1 MKTVYKILFATV
13 LLGTVSC
20 KEEFLQTEPT
30 ELISANQI
38 QEASALNPGLQSAN
52 VAGIYAT
59 MYGAGSGGTSGHDDF
74 GHKSYDMYGD
84 MLSGDMALT
93 SVIYGWFRTITEFQ
107 TTVDYTQ
114 ADNYQVWR
122 FYYRLIFAANTVID
136 GLGGSE
142 AIPATASGRWFMG
155 QAKAMRA
162 FSYFYLAQYFQNE
175 YTPSEKILPLY
186 KNTIDPNLPKSSA
199 ADVYALMVK
208 DLTDAQSLL
217 SDFSRTNKSE
227 VNASVAKG
235 MLAYVHG
242 AMGNNAAMK
251 TVAADVISTGGF
263 KIMTAAEAT
272 GGFNTLATSQW
283 MWGVDITVDS
293 KLNLISWWGQMDL
306 YTYSYAWAGDIKG
319 MDKGLYDLIPSD
331 DIRKAQFSASNKLA
345 PIGKFYH
352 PAKVIGGQ
360 RTIDADYVYMR
371 VEEMYLLNAEA
382 CAKTGDEAGARKSL
396 KAIMALRVPDA
407 SYIDA
412 LTGKALQDEIYLQ
425 TRIELWGEG
434 KAYLSLK
441 RNKGTTN
448 RVSNHLKFVATP
460 VLHNDT
466 RLTFKIPIEEVQNNP
481 NLNK

>member
-1 MKTVYKILFATV
+1 
-13 LLGTVSC
+13 
-20 KEEFLQTEPT
+20 
-30 ELISANQI
+30 
-38 QEASALNPGLQSAN
+38 
-52 VAGIYAT
+52 
-59 MYGAGSGGTSGHDDF
+59 
-74 GHKSYDMYGD
+74 
-84 MLSGDMALT
+84 
-93 SVIYGWFRTITEFQ
+93 
-107 TTVDYTQ
+107 VD
-114 ADNYQVWR
+114 DNYQAWR

-136 GLGGSE
+136 GLGGSN
-142 AIPATASGRWFMG
+142 AIPGTASGRWYMG

-162 FSYFYLAQYFQNE
+162 FSYFYLAQYYQNE
-175 YTPSEKILPLY
+175 YVATEKILPLY
-186 KNTIDPNLPKSSA
+186 TNTTDQNLPKSTA

-217 SDFSRTNKSE
+217 SDFSRSNKSE
-227 VNASVAKG
+227 VNAVVAKG

-251 TVAADVISTGGF
+251 SVTADVISTGGF
-263 KIMTAAEAT
+263 KIMTATEVV
-272 GGFNTLATSQW
+272 GGFNNLGTSQW
-283 MWGVDITVDS
+283 MWGVDNRTDS

-319 MDKGLYDLIPSD
+319 MDKGLYDGIPATD
-331 DIRKAQFSASNKLA
+331 VRKAQFSSANKLA

-352 PAKVIGGQ
+352 PNKVIGGQ

-434 KAYLSLK
+434 KSYLSLK
-441 RNKGTTN
+441 RNKGTVN
-448 RVSNHLKFVATP
+448 RGSNHLKFVGTP
-460 VLHNDT
+460 ILYNDS
-466 RLTFKIPIEEVQNNP
+466 RLSLKIPIQEVQNNP

>member
-1 MKTVYKILFATV
+1 
-13 LLGTVSC
+13 
-20 KEEFLQTEPT
+20 
-30 ELISANQI
+30 
-38 QEASALNPGLQSAN
+38 
-52 VAGIYAT
+52 
-59 MYGAGSGGTSGHDDF
+59 
-74 GHKSYDMYGD
+74 
-84 MLSGDMALT
+84 
-93 SVIYGWFRTITEFQ
+93 
-107 TTVDYTQ
+107 VD
-114 ADNYQVWR
+114 DNYQAWR

-136 GLGGSE
+136 GLGGSN
-142 AIPATASGRWFMG
+142 AIPGTASGRWYMG

-162 FSYFYLAQYFQNE
+162 FSYFYLAQYYQNE
-175 YTPSEKILPLY
+175 YNPTEKILPLY
-186 KNTIDPNLPKSSA
+186 TNTTDPNLPKSTA
-199 ADVYALMVK
+199 ADVYALMIK

-217 SDFSRTNKSE
+217 SDFTRASKAE
-227 VNASVAKG
+227 VNANVAKG

-251 TVAADVISTGGF
+251 TVTADIIANGGF
-263 KIMTAAEAT
+263 KIMTGTEVL
-272 GGFNTLATSQW
+272 GGFNNVATNPW
-283 MWGVDITVDS
+283 MWGVDITTDS

-319 MDKGLYDLIPSD
+319 MDKGLYDLIPATD
-331 DIRKAQFSASNKLA
+331 VRKAQFSAANKLA

-352 PAKVIGGQ
+352 PNKVIGGQ
-360 RTIDADYVYMR
+360 RTIDADYIYMR

-434 KAYLSLK
+434 KSYLSLK
-441 RNKGTTN
+441 RNKGTVN
-448 RVSNHLKFVATP
+448 RGSNHLKFVGTP
-460 VLHNDT
+460 ILYNDP
-466 RLTFKIPIEEVQNNP
+466 RLSLKIPIQEVQNNP

>member
-1 MKTVYKILFATV
+1 MKTIYKFLFAAV
-13 LLGTVSC
+13 LMGTVSC

-30 ELISANQI
+30 EFISANQI
-38 QEASALNPGLQSAN
+38 AEASALNPGLQSAN
-52 VAGIYAT
+52 VSGIYAT
-59 MYGAGSGGTSGHDDF
+59 MYGAASGGTTGHDDF
-74 GHKSYDMYGD
+74 GHKSYDIYGD
-84 MLSGDMALT
+84 LLSGDMALT
-93 SVIYGWFRTITEFQ
+93 SVIYGWFRGITEF
-107 TTVDYTQ
+107 TTTQDYTD
-114 ADNYQVWR
+114 DNYQAWR

-136 GLGGSE
+136 GLGGSN
-142 AIPATASGRWFMG
+142 AIPGTASGRWYMG

-162 FSYFYLAQYFQNE
+162 FSYFYLAQYYQNE
-175 YTPSEKILPLY
+175 YNATEKILPLY
-186 KNTIDPNLPKSSA
+186 TNTTDPNLPKSTA
-199 ADVYALMVK
+199 ADVYALMIK

-217 SDFSRTNKSE
+217 SDFTRASKAE
-227 VNASVAKG
+227 VNANVAKG

-251 TVAADVISTGGF
+251 TVTADIIANGGF
-263 KIMTAAEAT
+263 KLMTATEVV
-272 GGFNTLATSQW
+272 GGFNNVATSQW
-283 MWGVDITVDS
+283 MWGVDITTDS

-319 MDKGLYDLIPSD
+319 MDKGLYDLIPATD
-331 DIRKAQFSASNKLA
+331 VRKAQFSAANKLA

-352 PAKVIGGQ
+352 PNKVIGGQ
-360 RTIDADYVYMR
+360 RTIDADYIYMR

-434 KAYLSLK
+434 KSYLSLK
-441 RNKGTTN
+441 RNKGTVN
-448 RVSNHLKFVATP
+448 RGSNHLKFVGTP
-460 VLHNDT
+460 ILYNDS
-466 RLTFKIPIEEVQNNP
+466 RLSLKIPIQEVQNNP

>member
-1 MKTVYKILFATV
+1 MKTVYKILFAAV

-38 QEASALNPGLQSAN
+38 AEASALNPGLQSAN

-59 MYGAGSGGTSGHDDF
+59 MYGAGTGGTSGHDDF
-74 GHKSYDMYGD
+74 GHKTYDIYGD
-84 MLSGDMALT
+84 LLSGDMALT
-93 SVIYGWFRTITEFQ
+93 SVIYGWYRTITEFQ
-107 TTVDYTQ
+107 TTQDYTVD
-114 ADNYQVWR
+114 DNYQAWR

-136 GLGGSE
+136 GLGGSN
-142 AIPATASGRWFMG
+142 AIPGTASGRWYMG

-162 FSYFYLAQYFQNE
+162 FSYFYLAQYYQNE
-175 YTPSEKILPLY
+175 YVATEKILPLY
-186 KNTIDPNLPKSSA
+186 TNTTDPNLPKSTA

-227 VNASVAKG
+227 VNAVVAKA

-251 TVAADVISTGGF
+251 SVTADVISTGGF
-263 KIMTAAEAT
+263 KIMTATEVV
-272 GGFNTLATSQW
+272 GGFNNLGTSQW
-283 MWGVDITVDS
+283 MWGVDITTDS

-319 MDKGLYDLIPSD
+319 MDKGLYDGIPATD
-331 DIRKAQFSASNKLA
+331 VRKAQFSSANKLA

-352 PAKVIGGQ
+352 PNKVIGGQ

-434 KAYLSLK
+434 KSYLSLK
-441 RNKGTTN
+441 RNKGTVN
-448 RVSNHLKFVATP
+448 RGSNHLKFVGTP
-460 VLHNDT
+460 ILYNDS
-466 RLTFKIPIEEVQNNP
+466 RLSLKIPIQEVQNNP

>member
-1 MKTVYKILFATV
+1 
-13 LLGTVSC
+13 
-20 KEEFLQTEPT
+20 
-30 ELISANQI
+30 
-38 QEASALNPGLQSAN
+38 
-52 VAGIYAT
+52 
-59 MYGAGSGGTSGHDDF
+59 
-74 GHKSYDMYGD
+74 
-84 MLSGDMALT
+84 
-93 SVIYGWFRTITEFQ
+93 
-107 TTVDYTQ
+107 
-114 ADNYQVWR
+114 
-122 FYYRLIFAANTVID
+122 
-136 GLGGSE
+136 
-142 AIPATASGRWFMG
+142 MG

-175 YTPSEKILPLY
+175 YNPSEKILPLY
-186 KNTIDPNLPKSSA
+186 KNTVDPNLPKSTA

-208 DLTDAQSLL
+208 DLTDAQTLL
-217 SDFSRTNKSE
+217 ADFNRANKSE
-227 VNASVAKG
+227 VNAAVAKG

-251 TVAADVISTGGF
+251 TVTADVISTGGF
-263 KIMTAAEAT
+263 KIMTAAEVT
-272 GGFNTLATSQW
+272 GGFNNLGTSQW

-319 MDKGLYDLIPSD
+319 MDKALYDAIPATD
-331 DIRKAQFSASNKLA
+331 VRKAQFSAANKLA

-352 PAKVIGGQ
+352 PNKVIGGQ
-360 RTIDADYVYMR
+360 RTIDADYIYMR

-412 LTGKALQDEIYLQ
+412 LTGKALLDEIYLQ

-434 KAYLSLK
+434 KSYLSLK

-448 RVSNHLKFVATP
+448 RGSNHLKFVGTP

>member
-1 MKTVYKILFATV
+1 MKTVYKFLFAAV
-13 LLGTVSC
+13 LMGTVSC

-38 QEASALNPGLQSAN
+38 AEASALNPGLQSAN

-59 MYGAGSGGTSGHDDF
+59 MYGAGTGGTTGHDDF

-84 MLSGDMALT
+84 LLSGDMALT

-107 TTVDYTQ
+107 TTVDYTFQ
-114 ADNYQVWR
+114 DNYQVWR

-136 GLGGSE
+136 GLGGSD
-142 AIPATASGRWFMG
+142 AIPATAAGRWYMG

-175 YTPSEKILPLY
+175 YNPAEKILPLY
-186 KNTIDPNLPKSSA
+186 TNTKDPNLPKSTA

-217 SDFSRTNKSE
+217 SDFSRSNKSE
-227 VNASVAKG
+227 VNASVASG

-251 TVAADVISTGGF
+251 SVTADVISKGGF

-272 GGFNTLATSQW
+272 GGFNSLATSQW

-319 MDKGLYDLIPSD
+319 MDKGLYDLIPAN
-331 DIRKAQFSASNKLA
+331 DIRKAQFSSANKLA

-352 PAKVIGGQ
+352 PNKVIGGQ
-360 RTIDADYVYMR
+360 RTIDADYIYMR

-425 TRIELWGEG
+425 TRIEMWGEG
-434 KAYLSLK
+434 KTYLALK
-441 RNKGTTN
+441 RNKATTN
-448 RVSNHLKFVATP
+448 RGSNHLKFVGTP
-460 VLHNDT
+460 VPHNDT

>member
-1 MKTVYKILFATV
+1 MKTVYKILFAAV

-30 ELISANQI
+30 EFISANQI
-38 QEASALNPGLQSAN
+38 AEASALNPGLQSAN

-59 MYGAGSGGTSGHDDF
+59 MYGAGTGGTSGHDDF
-74 GHKSYDMYGD
+74 GHKSYDIYGD
-84 MLSGDMALT
+84 LLSGDMALT

-107 TTVDYTQ
+107 TTQDYTVD
-114 ADNYQVWR
+114 DNYQAWR

-136 GLGGSE
+136 GLGGSN
-142 AIPATASGRWFMG
+142 AIPGTQSGRWFMG

-162 FSYFYLAQYFQNE
+162 FSYFYLAQYYQNE
-175 YTPSEKILPLY
+175 YIATEKILPLY
-186 KNTIDPNLPKSSA
+186 TNTTDPNLPKSTA

-227 VNASVAKG
+227 VNTVVAKG

-251 TVAADVISTGGF
+251 SVTADVISTSGF
-263 KIMTAAEAT
+263 KIMTATEVV
-272 GGFNTLATSQW
+272 GGFNNLGTSQW
-283 MWGVDITVDS
+283 MWGVDITTDS
-293 KLNLISWWGQMDL
+293 KLNLISWWGQMDK
-306 YTYSYAWAGDIKG
+306 YTYSYAWAGDVKG
-319 MDKGLYDLIPSD
+319 MDKGLYDGIPATD
-331 DIRKAQFSASNKLA
+331 VRKAQFSTADKLA
-345 PIGKFYH
+345 PMGKFYH
-352 PAKVIGGQ
+352 PNKVIGGQ

-371 VEEMYLLNAEA
+371 VEEIYLLNAEA

-396 KAIMALRVPDA
+396 KAIMTLRVPDA

-434 KAYLSLK
+434 KSYLSLK
-441 RNKGTTN
+441 RNKGTVN
-448 RVSNHLKFVATP
+448 RGTNHLKFVGTP
-460 VLHNDT
+460 ILYNDS
-466 RLTFKIPIEEVQNNP
+466 RLTLKIPIQEVQNNP

>member
-1 MKTVYKILFATV
+1 MKTVYKFLFAAV
-13 LLGTVSC
+13 LMGTVSC

-38 QEASALNPGLQSAN
+38 AEASALNPGLQSAN

-59 MYGAGSGGTSGHDDF
+59 MYGAGSGGTTGHDDF
-74 GHKSYDMYGD
+74 GHKSYDIYGD
-84 MLSGDMALT
+84 LLSGDMALT

-107 TTVDYTQ
+107 TTQDYTVD
-114 ADNYQVWR
+114 DNYQAWR

-136 GLGGSE
+136 GLGGSN
-142 AIPATASGRWFMG
+142 AIPGTASGRWYMG

-162 FSYFYLAQYFQNE
+162 FSYFYLAQYYQNE
-175 YTPSEKILPLY
+175 YNATEKILPLY
-186 KNTIDPNLPKSSA
+186 TNTTDPNLPKSTA
-199 ADVYALMVK
+199 ADVYALMIK

-217 SDFSRTNKSE
+217 SDFTRASKAE
-227 VNASVAKG
+227 VNANVAKG

-251 TVAADVISTGGF
+251 TVTADIIANGGF
-263 KIMTAAEAT
+263 KIMTGTEVL
-272 GGFNTLATSQW
+272 GGFNNVATSQW
-283 MWGVDITVDS
+283 MWGVDITTDS

-319 MDKGLYDLIPSD
+319 MDKGLYDLIPATD
-331 DIRKAQFSASNKLA
+331 VRKAQFSAANKLA

-352 PAKVIGGQ
+352 PLKVIGGQ
-360 RTIDADYVYMR
+360 RTIDADYIYMR

-382 CAKTGDEAGARKSL
+382 SAKTGDEATARKSL

-412 LTGKALQDEIYLQ
+412 LTGKALLDEIYLQ

-434 KAYLSLK
+434 KSYLSLK
-441 RNKGTTN
+441 RNKGTVL
-448 RVSNHLKFVATP
+448 RGSNHLKFVGTP
-460 VLHNDT
+460 ILYNDS
-466 RLTFKIPIEEVQNNP
+466 RLTLKIPIQEVQNNP

>member
-1 MKTVYKILFATV
+1 
-13 LLGTVSC
+13 
-20 KEEFLQTEPT
+20 T

-38 QEASALNPGLQSAN
+38 AEASALNPGLQSAN

-59 MYGAGSGGTSGHDDF
+59 MYGAGTGGTSGHDDF

-114 ADNYQVWR
+114 SDNYQVWRFYYRLIFAANTVIDNYQVWR

-142 AIPATASGRWFMG
+142 SIPGTAAGRWYMG

-175 YTPSEKILPLY
+175 YNPSEKILPLY
-186 KNTIDPNLPKSSA
+186 KNTTDPNLPKSTA

-251 TVAADVISTGGF
+251 TVTADVISTGGF

-272 GGFNTLATSQW
+272 GGFNALATSQW

-425 TRIELWGEG
+425 TRVELWGEG

-448 RVSNHLKFVATP
+448 RGSNHLKFVATP

>member
-1 MKTVYKILFATV
+1 MKTLHKILFAAV

-38 QEASALNPGLQSAN
+38 AEASALNPGLQSAN

-59 MYGAGSGGTSGHDDF
+59 MYGAGTGGTSGHDDF
-74 GHKSYDMYGD
+74 GHKTYDIYGD
-84 MLSGDMALT
+84 LLSGDMALT
-93 SVIYGWFRTITEFQ
+93 SVIYGWYRTITEFQ
-107 TTVDYTQ
+107 TTQDYTVD
-114 ADNYQVWR
+114 DNYQAWR

-136 GLGGSE
+136 GLGGSN
-142 AIPATASGRWFMG
+142 AIPGTASGRWYMG

-162 FSYFYLAQYFQNE
+162 FSYFYLAQYYQNE
-175 YTPSEKILPLY
+175 YIATEKILPLY
-186 KNTIDPNLPKSSA
+186 TNTTDPNLPKSTA

-227 VNASVAKG
+227 VNAVVAKG

-251 TVAADVISTGGF
+251 SVTADVISTGGF
-263 KIMTAAEAT
+263 KIMTAAEVV
-272 GGFNTLATSQW
+272 GGFNNLGTSQW
-283 MWGVDITVDS
+283 MWGVDITTDS

-319 MDKGLYDLIPSD
+319 MDKGLYDGIPATD
-331 DIRKAQFSASNKLA
+331 VRKAQFSSANKLA

-352 PAKVIGGQ
+352 PNKVIGGQ
-360 RTIDADYVYMR
+360 RTIDADYIYMR

-396 KAIMALRVPDA
+396 KAIMTLRVPDA

-412 LTGKALQDEIYLQ
+412 LTGKDLRDEIYLQ

-434 KAYLSLK
+434 KSYLSLK
-441 RNKGTTN
+441 RNKGTVN
-448 RVSNHLKFVATP
+448 RGSNHLKFVGTP
-460 VLHNDT
+460 ILYNDS
-466 RLTFKIPIEEVQNNP
+466 RLSLKIPIQEVQNNP